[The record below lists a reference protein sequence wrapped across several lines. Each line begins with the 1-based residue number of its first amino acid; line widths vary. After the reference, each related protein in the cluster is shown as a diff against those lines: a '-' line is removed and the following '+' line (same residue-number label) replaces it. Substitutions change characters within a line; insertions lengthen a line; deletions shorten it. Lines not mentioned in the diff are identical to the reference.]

1 MGGGGGFNHHHN
13 YAPYLQPFSYKG
25 AKRINGSF
33 LFIIIVQG
41 NGLQEI
47 FGVLPR
53 GRSSLVGWEQSPIDV
68 SRPRLPKR
76 QEAPLISTQRVD
88 FEYLPNHCPSSPPD
102 PARRLVTHKSITS
115 DTANPR
121 YVGRTNPEYTVAG
134 KLLYRISAVVRESI
148 FNKIW
153 DF

>member
-1 MGGGGGFNHHHN
+1 MD
-13 YAPYLQPFSYKG
+13 L
-25 AKRINGSF
+25 
-33 LFIIIVQG
+33 IIITTMHHTSNLFLIKEQKESMEVFF
-41 NGLQEI
+41 LLLSCKETVYKKYLEFCQEAEA
-47 FGVLPR
+47 L
-53 GRSSLVGWEQSPIDV
+53 LVGWEQSPIDV

-102 PARRLVTHKSITS
+102 PGRRLVTHKSITS

-121 YVGRTNPEYTVAG
+121 YVGRTNPEYTVPG